1 MKKVSNI
8 FLKTIFVYVSGVS
21 YIFENLQMLDFYFFI
36 FKEKPKKIFYVFIC
50 HFLNNTI
57 LYFQQQ
63 YLRKNQMFEQ
73 PSYFTLCSSIQIHF
87 PHTFSQGTYDT
98 LPLTVVQLCDL
109 RDAMP
114 SHWLPITFYPTLTY
128 RNTKF
133 PKGWQIS

>member
-57 LYFQQQ
+57 LYFQ
-63 YLRKNQMFEQ
+63 
-73 PSYFTLCSSIQIHF
+73 
-87 PHTFSQGTYDT
+87 
-98 LPLTVVQLCDL
+98 
-109 RDAMP
+109 
-114 SHWLPITFYPTLTY
+114 
-128 RNTKF
+128 
-133 PKGWQIS
+133 